1 MTGHGTRSRAAAAT
15 ATLVGCAL
23 LLTGCGIKRTDVIDS
38 GHSATVKVSGGNKSN
53 FLYFVA
59 KDGDRLAPSPFSL
72 AEGYRL
78 NPVVLLRLLLDGPRG
93 RAAEVGLTTALP
105 RVPAGQ
111 EEQMAVSPYTHEGTT
126 VRVPFA
132 VGDLSDLARMQI
144 VCTIGTAVLTDTRS
158 PVILQGTDTTLPAAD
173 CDRKR

>member
-1 MTGHGTRSRAAAAT
+1 MTGHGTRSRAAVAT

-23 LLTGCGIKRTDVIDS
+23 LLTGCGIKRSGVIDS
-38 GHSATVKVSGGNKSN
+38 GHSATVKVSGSKGN

-78 NPVVLLRLLLDGPRG
+78 NPVVLLRLLFDGPRG

-105 RVPAGQ
+105 RLSAGQ
-111 EEQMAVSPYTHEGTT
+111 EDQMAVSPTSQAGTT

-144 VCTIGTAVLTDTRS
+144 VCTIGTAVLTDAVS
-158 PVILQGTDTTLPAAD
+158 PVILMGPDTTLPAAD
-173 CDRKR
+173 CDRER